1 MMNEAELWSKVLSG
15 DMTALSLLYKQ
26 NYNLLFNWG
35 MRFVSDEEFVKDCIQ
50 DVFVKICSSRKLSST
65 PYVRSYLLTSLRN
78 MIFDRVA
85 SAHDD
90 VSISGRLFEIDDNDS
105 GIELLFK
112 DDDDSRML
120 GRRLVMAYNSL
131 TYNQRV
137 SVYLRYVRGLS
148 YKEIAA
154 VMEMNPQSA
163 MNLVSRALKSLRSEM
178 GATPFL
184 IYLCMLLS

>member
-1 MMNEAELWSKVLSG
+1 MMNDAELWSKVLSG

-105 GIELLFK
+105 GIEQLFK

>member
-137 SVYLRYVRGLS
+137 SVYLRYIRGLS

-163 MNLVSRALKSLRSEM
+163 MNLVSRALKSLRAEM

>member
-1 MMNEAELWSKVLSG
+1 MNEAELWSKVLSG

-35 MRFVSDEEFVKDCIQ
+35 MRFVPDEEFVKDCIQ

-90 VSISGRLFEIDDNDS
+90 VSITGRLFEIDDNDS
-105 GIELLFK
+105 GIEQLFK

>member
-1 MMNEAELWSKVLSG
+1 MMKDAELWSKVLNG

-85 SAHDD
+85 SSHDD
-90 VSISGRLFEIDDNDS
+90 VSISEQLFEIDDNDS

-112 DDDDSRML
+112 DDDDSRMQ

-184 IYLCMLLS
+184 MYLCMLLS

>member
-85 SAHDD
+85 STHDD

-105 GIELLFK
+105 GIELLFR

-163 MNLVSRALKSLRSEM
+163 MNLVSRALKSLRAEM

>member
-26 NYNLLFNWG
+26 NYNLLVNWG
-35 MRFVSDEEFVKDCIQ
+35 MRFVSDAEFVKDCIQ

-105 GIELLFK
+105 GIEQLFK

>member
-1 MMNEAELWSKVLSG
+1 MSDAELWSKILMG
-15 DMTALSLLYKQ
+15 DMTALSLLYKA

-35 MRFVSDEEFVKDCIQ
+35 MRFVADAEFVKDCIQ
-50 DVFVKICSSRKLSST
+50 DVFVKICSSKKLSST

-85 SAHDD
+85 SARDD
-90 VSISGRLFEIDDNDS
+90 VSISGRLF
-105 GIELLFK
+105 K
-112 DDDDSRML
+112 DDDDSRIMSRKL
-120 GRRLVMAYNSL
+120 IMAYNSL

-137 SVYLRYVRGLS
+137 AIYLRYVRGLS

-163 MNLVSRALKSLRSEM
+163 MNLVSRALKSLRSVM

-184 IYLCMLLS
+184 SCLCMMLS

>member
-1 MMNEAELWSKVLSG
+1 M
-15 DMTALSLLYKQ
+15 
-26 NYNLLFNWG
+26 
-35 MRFVSDEEFVKDCIQ
+35 
-50 DVFVKICSSRKLSST
+50 
-65 PYVRSYLLTSLRN
+65 
-78 MIFDRVA
+78 
-85 SAHDD
+85 
-90 VSISGRLFEIDDNDS
+90 SITGRLFEIDDNDS
-105 GIELLFK
+105 GIEQLFK

-163 MNLVSRALKSLRSEM
+163 MNLVSRALKSLRAEM
-178 GATPFL
+178 GSNSVPDLFMHVIVISKIL
-184 IYLCMLLS
+184 

>member
-35 MRFVSDEEFVKDCIQ
+35 MRFVPDEEFVKDCIQ

-163 MNLVSRALKSLRSEM
+163 MNLVSRALKSLRAEM

-184 IYLCMLLS
+184 VYLCMLLS

>member
-15 DMTALSLLYKQ
+15 DMTALLLLYKQ

-90 VSISGRLFEIDDNDS
+90 VSITGRLFEIDDNDS
-105 GIELLFK
+105 GIEQLFK

>member
-85 SAHDD
+85 SAHND

>member
-65 PYVRSYLLTSLRN
+65 SYVRSYLLTSLRN

>member
-105 GIELLFK
+105 GIEQLFK

-163 MNLVSRALKSLRSEM
+163 MNLVSRALKSLRAEM

>member
-90 VSISGRLFEIDDNDS
+90 VSITGRLFEIDDNDS
-105 GIELLFK
+105 GIEQLFK

-163 MNLVSRALKSLRSEM
+163 MNLVSRALKSLRAEM

>member
-35 MRFVSDEEFVKDCIQ
+35 MRFVSDAEFVKDCIQ

-105 GIELLFK
+105 GIEQLFK

>member
-1 MMNEAELWSKVLSG
+1 MMNEAELWSKVLNG

>member
-1 MMNEAELWSKVLSG
+1 MSDAELWSKVLMG
-15 DMTALSLLYKQ
+15 DMTALSLLYKA

-35 MRFVSDEEFVKDCIQ
+35 MRFVADEEFVKDCIQ
-50 DVFVKICSSRKLSST
+50 DVFVKICSSKKLSST

-85 SAHDD
+85 SSRDD
-90 VSISGRLFEIDDNDS
+90 VSISGRLFEIDDKDS
-105 GIELLFK
+105 GIEMLFK
-112 DDDDSRML
+112 DDDDSRIMSRKL
-120 GRRLVMAYNSL
+120 IMAYNSL

-137 SVYLRYVRGLS
+137 AIYLRYVRGLS

-163 MNLVSRALKSLRSEM
+163 MNLVSRALKSLRSVM

-184 IYLCMLLS
+184 SYLCMMLS

>member
-1 MMNEAELWSKVLSG
+1 MNDAELWSQVLNG
-15 DMTALSLLYKQ
+15 DMTALSLLYKA

-35 MRFVSDEEFVKDCIQ
+35 MKFVPDEEFVKDCIQ
-50 DVFVKICSSRKLSST
+50 DVFVRICSSRKLSST

-85 SAHDD
+85 SSHDD

-105 GIELLFK
+105 GIEMLFK

-120 GRRLVMAYNSL
+120 SRRLVKAYNSL

-137 SVYLRYVRGLS
+137 SIYLRYVRGLS
-148 YKEIAA
+148 YKETAA

-163 MNLVSRALKSLRSEM
+163 MNLVSRALKALRTEM
-178 GATPFL
+178 GAAPFL
-184 IYLCMLLS
+184 AYLCQMLS

>member
-178 GATPFL
+178 GAAPFL

>member
-35 MRFVSDEEFVKDCIQ
+35 MRFVPDEEFVKDCIQ

-90 VSISGRLFEIDDNDS
+90 VSITGRLFEIDDNDS
-105 GIELLFK
+105 GIEQLFK

>member
-65 PYVRSYLLTSLRN
+65 LYVRSYLLTSLRN

-90 VSISGRLFEIDDNDS
+90 VSITGRLFEIDDNDS
-105 GIELLFK
+105 GIEQLFK

>member
-90 VSISGRLFEIDDNDS
+90 VSITGRLFEIDDNDS
-105 GIELLFK
+105 GIEQLFK

-131 TYNQRV
+131 TYNQRE

>member
-26 NYNLLFNWG
+26 NYNLLFSWG

>member
-1 MMNEAELWSKVLSG
+1 MMNDAELWSKVLNG

-35 MRFVSDEEFVKDCIQ
+35 IRFVSDEEFVKDCIQ

-85 SAHDD
+85 SSHDD
-90 VSISGRLFEIDDNDS
+90 VSISEQLFEIDDNDS

-112 DDDDSRML
+112 DDDDSRMQ

>member
-163 MNLVSRALKSLRSEM
+163 MNLVSRALKSLRAEM

>member
-1 MMNEAELWSKVLSG
+1 MMNDAELWSKVLSG

-78 MIFDRVA
+78 MIFDRAA
-85 SAHDD
+85 SSHDD

-105 GIELLFK
+105 GIEMLFK

-178 GATPFL
+178 GATPIL
-184 IYLCMLLS
+184 VYLCMLLS

>member
-90 VSISGRLFEIDDNDS
+90 VSITGRLFEIDDNDS
-105 GIELLFK
+105 GIEQLFK

-178 GATPFL
+178 RATPFL

>member
-26 NYNLLFNWG
+26 NYHLLFNWG

-90 VSISGRLFEIDDNDS
+90 VSITGRLFEIDDNDS
-105 GIELLFK
+105 GIEQLFK

>member
-1 MMNEAELWSKVLSG
+1 MMNDAELWSKVLNG

-85 SAHDD
+85 SSHDD
-90 VSISGRLFEIDDNDS
+90 VSISEQLFEIDDNDS

-112 DDDDSRML
+112 DDDDSRMQ

>member
-65 PYVRSYLLTSLRN
+65 TYVRSYLLTSLRN

>member
-90 VSISGRLFEIDDNDS
+90 VSITGRLFEIDDNDS

-178 GATPFL
+178 GAAPFL

>member
-1 MMNEAELWSKVLSG
+1 MNEAELWSKVLSG

-163 MNLVSRALKSLRSEM
+163 MNLVSRALKSLRTEM

>member
-90 VSISGRLFEIDDNDS
+90 VSITGRLFEIDDNDS
-105 GIELLFK
+105 GIEQLFK

-120 GRRLVMAYNSL
+120 ARRLVMAYNSL

>member
-1 MMNEAELWSKVLSG
+1 MNEAELWSKILSG

-163 MNLVSRALKSLRSEM
+163 MNLVSRALKSLRAEM